1 MKYITRTLKICVL
14 PENEPIFS
22 EMATEIEIDDEAAG
36 EYVKV
41 TQHGGSVECSRS
53 ILITSEEWPLIKA
66 GIEQMLAECREE
78 KGETK

>member
-1 MKYITRTLKICVL
+1 MKYITRTLKICIL

-22 EMATEIEIDDEAAG
+22 EMATDIEIEDEAAG

-41 TQHGGSVECSRS
+41 TQTGGSVECGKSL
-53 ILITSEEWPLIKA
+53 LITAEEWPQIKA